1 MSTDG
6 GGPKRPVLW
15 GVLSVVLIALFWGVG
30 FATRGASAWM
40 LPGFLLLTPASLA
53 FGVVAVV
60 GNTLR
65 LGRSGR
71 TRPLVVGLVAGA
83 IGVLLALYTLWMFFT
98 PADRY
103 RDAG

>member
-15 GVLSVVLIALFWGVG
+15 GVLSVVSMALFWAVG
-30 FATRGASAWM
+30 FATRGASAWI
-40 LPGFLLLTPASLA
+40 LPGFLLLTPASL
-53 FGVVAVV
+53 GLGGVAVV

-65 LGRSGR
+65 MGRSGR
-71 TRPLVVGLVAGA
+71 TRPLVVGLVAGVL
-83 IGVLLALYTLWMFFT
+83 GVLLALYTLWMFFT

-103 RDAG
+103 RDGG